1 MMHEQANRKE
11 AEQLEVEYILGH
23 SPDELRRLILQA
35 EVLRPI
41 TDRLLKEAGIKL
53 GMRVLDLG
61 CGTGDVAM
69 LAAELG
75 PKGDVVGIDRSDEA
89 ICLARDRASRA
100 GYGNIEFRSGA
111 AEDFVDFA
119 TFDLAVGRY
128 VLIHQGRSS
137 ELYQGSCF
145 PREAR
150 RSGCLS

>member
-1 MMHEQANRKE
+1 MNRRE
-11 AEQLEVEYILGH
+11 SERREVEYILGH
-23 SPDELRRLILQA
+23 SPHELRRLILQA
-35 EVLRPI
+35 EILRPI
-41 TDRLLKEAGIKL
+41 TERLLKEAGIKL

-69 LAAELG
+69 LAAELVG

-111 AEDFVDFA
+111 AEVFADFA

-128 VLIHQGRSS
+128 VLQRA
-137 ELYQGSCF
+137 L
-145 PREAR
+145 
-150 RSGCLS
+150 SGQLLPA